1 MLQFHASNFSLIHLR
16 CQFLLPFVAWQVFIL
31 DPACKPFS
39 RLLSLFRLFWSVNND
54 CCFYSVDSRWLMAA
68 VQCNKGTVEMDRFL
82 RGVWLVDLTPPPCLS
97 LSLSSP
103 MWTYEKRKAFTFFTI
118 FYTIVLFED
127 FLCALSPGF
136 FIPFLC
142 ETHLTLLQTKQ
153 KKALKCRR
161 AFYTDPA
168 HLSVSA
174 DSDLCSCGH
183 SGVGSLN

>member
-1 MLQFHASNFSLIHLR
+1 MLQFHASNFVLIHLQ
-16 CQFLLPFVAWQVFIL
+16 CQFLLPFIAWQVFIL
-31 DPACKPFS
+31 DPACKPFLHS
-39 RLLSLFRLFWSVNND
+39 LSSFHLFRTVNND
-54 CCFYSVDSRWLMAA
+54 RCFYSVDTRWLMAA
-68 VQCNKGTVEMDRFL
+68 VQSNKGTVEMDRFL
-82 RGVWLVDLTPPPCLS
+82 RGVWLVDLTPTFS
-97 LSLSSP
+97 LSLAQCEPTRGEKPSHFSPSS
-103 MWTYEKRKAFTFFTI
+103 TQSSSLRTSFVLCLRAFF
-118 FYTIVLFED
+118 V
-127 FLCALSPGF
+127 
-136 FIPFLC
+136 PFLC

>member
-1 MLQFHASNFSLIHLR
+1 MLQFHASNFVQINLQ
-16 CQFLLPFVAWQVFIL
+16 CQFLLPFIAWQVFPL
-31 DPACKPFS
+31 DPSCKPFLH
-39 RLLSLFRLFWSVNND
+39 LLPLFHLLWTVNND
-54 CCFYSVDSRWLMAA
+54 RCFYSADAHWLMAA
-68 VQCNKGTVEMDRFL
+68 VRSNKGTAEMDRFL
-82 RGVWLVDLTPPPCLS
+82 RGVWLVDLTPTLS